1 MCDELVSDGV
11 VEFFFSAD
19 FPRVVCMISSE
30 VLEELLASLALELLV
45 PLLFLGFEMLF
56 WFEEEFVWA
65 DSREDSS
72 Y

>member
-56 WFEEEFVWA
+56 
-65 DSREDSS
+65 
-72 Y
+72 